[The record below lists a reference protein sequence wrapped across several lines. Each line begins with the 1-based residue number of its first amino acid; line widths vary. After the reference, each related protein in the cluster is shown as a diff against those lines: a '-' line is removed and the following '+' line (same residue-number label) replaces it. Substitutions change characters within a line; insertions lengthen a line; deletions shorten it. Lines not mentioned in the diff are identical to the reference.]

1 MEHHRF
7 GQPHALPPRVQNA
20 ITKVMAACADGLA
33 HPVRQALAGLRDEM
47 PLMIGNPMAM
57 SREIIAF
64 AHCKHLSNHSG
75 EVLPALLELIE
86 QELVSIRD
94 EGHGPQQ
101 EELWASSEHWTLAVA
116 GEEAM
121 STQVEGIG
129 RVTNQC
135 KLPLY
140 LLGQRFGV
148 LAGSPA
154 FDADHI
160 PVGPRGLIRAIEAA
174 SRRVFGDGF
183 PHGLVTDALARAL
196 FHDYP
201 TLVIRINKELE
212 SASILPGL
220 TFVPVLKRAAPLER
234 PIPGERATTNDV
246 QIPPAPAKQ
255 AAYAPAPATAW
266 FEQPEYLPRSEY
278 NAGDRFV
285 AALSTPDFN
294 HARALLS
301 KAKGHTGS
309 HLAAIGHSTEEAE
322 LPSHIVSE
330 LLESLPRQDFG
341 NRQPSIRHL
350 HDELKA
356 QAKTLHG
363 KSARFSQQQSDS
375 IELLGMLYETILREM
390 RAQSSAMDLLKRLQV
405 PLMRMALTGQEF
417 FEQPSHPGRQ
427 IMSRVAESGAATMDE
442 ADSDPQFDA
451 ALARA
456 VNRVEHEYRGDDS
469 TLTHIHEEL
478 AGAHQAQAQR
488 SEAAERHQI
497 EALRGQER
505 ITIAREAVKSLL
517 DEKLANV
524 TLRPQIE
531 LLIRTA
537 WQDALTFIRLRH
549 DDHSALWQRH
559 ERLTNRMLDVV
570 SATDNVEDVDLR
582 DSIIEILKRTGYHSE
597 DAGEVARVLSCS
609 ATVPRTQ
616 SRGSMTELVTTI
628 RAKPRFGEASRA
640 QQMAGELPQPRSV
653 REEECYRHVCTLPFG
668 CWLDFVVNQ
677 QGEVRRRRL
686 SWYSKITGNALLVN
700 RRGVRVADMTLDQL
714 ARLMAANQ
722 VHISRK
728 NEMSLFDRAWASTL
742 GTLESLGKLFSRPM
756 TVAS

>member
-220 TFVPVLKRAAPLER
+220 TFIPSLKRAATP
-234 PIPGERATTNDV
+234 ERATV
-246 QIPPAPAKQ
+246 
-255 AAYAPAPATAW
+255 APATSPATVAAPAAAQPQATGW
-266 FEQPEYLPRSEY
+266 FEQPEY

-285 AALSTPDFN
+285 STLSTPAFK
-294 HARALLS
+294 HARALLA
-301 KAKGHTGS
+301 KAKGQVPARNGDAS
-309 HLAAIGHSTEEAE
+309 NAVE
-322 LPSHIVSE
+322 LPAHIVSE
-330 LLESLPRQDFG
+330 MLDSLSSHDASGRPLG
-341 NRQPSIRHL
+341 IRHL
-350 HDELKA
+350 HDALKA
-356 QAKTLHG
+356 RAKSMNGGDAQL
-363 KSARFSQQQSDS
+363 SQQQSDS
-375 IELLGMLYETILREM
+375 IELLGMLYDTVCRDM
-390 RAQSSAMDLLKRLQV
+390 RAQSGAAELLRRLQI
-405 PLMRMALTGQEF
+405 PLLRMALSGEAF
-417 FEQPSHPGRQ
+417 FEEPSHPGRQ
-427 IMSRVAESGAATMDE
+427 IMSRVAESGANVTDE
-442 ADSDPQFDA
+442 ADADPQFDA
-451 ALARA
+451 ALAHA
-456 VNRVEHEYRGDDS
+456 VGRVEHEYHGDGAV
-469 TLTHIHEEL
+469 LEHIHQEL
-478 AGAHQAQAQR
+478 TTAHQAHAER
-488 SEAAERHQI
+488 SESVERHLI
-497 EALRGQER
+497 EASRGQER
-505 ITIAREAVKSLL
+505 IAVARDAAQGLL
-517 DEKLANV
+517 DEKLAGLP
-524 TLRPQIE
+524 LRPQIE

-559 ERLTNRMLDVV
+559 ERLTNRMLEVITTTG
-570 SATDNVEDVDLR
+570 ATEDIDLR
-582 DSIIEILKRTGYHSE
+582 DSILEILKRTGYHTEEAS
-597 DAGEVARVLSCS
+597 EVAETLSRS
-609 ATVPRTQ
+609 ASMPRTGA
-616 SRGSMTELVTTI
+616 RMSMTELVTLI
-628 RAKPRFGEASRA
+628 RARPRFGGSSKTIAMAS
-640 QQMAGELPQPRSV
+640 EIPEPRTA
-653 REEECYRHVCTLPFG
+653 REEESWRYLCTLPFG
-668 CWLDFVVNQ
+668 CWLDFTINQ

-686 SWYSKITGNALLVN
+686 SWYSRITGHALLVN
-700 RRGVRVADMTLDQL
+700 RRGARVADMQLDQL
-714 ARLMAANQ
+714 ARLMAAGQ
-722 VHISRK
+722 VRVARK
-728 NEMSLFDRAWASTL
+728 NEMSLLDRAWASTL

-756 TVAS
+756 AVAS